1 MKEVK
6 RCSCTFHSEEE
17 KRFERWEV
25 WGLCDEVNGQGLRVN
40 DLRAS
45 FFNTVSHNRV
55 VRKSIQIE
63 DAYSQ
68 YLCFNIIMGSNNL
81 IPQMEYSDHQ
91 QENHALVYDILK

>member
-1 MKEVK
+1 M
-6 RCSCTFHSEEE
+6 RSM
-17 KRFERWEV
+17 
-25 WGLCDEVNGQGLRVN
+25 GLCDEVNGQGLRVN
-40 DLRAS
+40 DSRTS
-45 FFNTVSHNRV
+45 FFNTVRHSRLV
-55 VRKSIQIE
+55 QKSIQIK